1 MRTEKGLL
9 QYFQACTRESN
20 AHKVFWFGLRPPA
33 EAEPEFRLGFDCEDG
48 LGAMSDGRKEV
59 LAIVPLG
66 GSGRDLAG
74 DG

>member
-1 MRTEKGLL
+1 MDFNRATHKGSCMTPTAL
-9 QYFQACTRESN
+9 
-20 AHKVFWFGLRPPA
+20 KVSPTAKL
-33 EAEPEFRLGFDCEDG
+33 AEPEFRLGFDCEDG

>member
-1 MRTEKGLL
+1 MTPTAL
-9 QYFQACTRESN
+9 
-20 AHKVFWFGLRPPA
+20 KVSPTAKL
-33 EAEPEFRLGFDCEDG
+33 AEPEFRLGFDCEDG